1 MQPDMARA
9 PSVPALLRARR
20 NDDSTALRVKRLG
33 LWTGISW
40 REYSSRVMGLAREI
54 IHLGHQPGDRVAIL
68 CENRPEWLIAD
79 LAIQTAGGAT
89 VGVYTTSSPE
99 QLAYHVNH
107 SGSVGLVLEDAE
119 QLEKWLAV
127 RHACPTVAWV
137 VVIEPEDVEDTL
149 AWDDVVAS
157 GQRRY
162 ADDPGPAEQRLAA
175 IQPDDTALFI
185 YTSGTTG
192 DPKGA
197 MLTHANLLWAVDSL
211 ADAVPMGKK
220 DELLSFLPLSH
231 IVERLISVTAPLKYG
246 YTVSFTEN
254 LDTVLTNLQEIR
266 PTVFF
271 AVPRIWEKM
280 FSLVELHMKDANIIK
295 RWAYAGAMRA
305 VRGTRP
311 GATGNGGV
319 AAAVAHLAVLRFL
332 RLRLGLD
339 RVRVAISGAAP
350 IAPEILSYFR
360 AIGVDVREGYGL
372 TESTGI
378 IAIHRA
384 GGKLGTVGPAFKG
397 VDIRIADDGEIL
409 SRSPGNF
416 KGYHGDPDA
425 TAEALQDGWLHTG
438 DIGELDASGNLSITD
453 RKKDILITAGGKN
466 IAPQKIENQLKSSIY
481 INDAVVIGDKQR
493 YLVALLVLDE
503 DNITHWAM
511 ERQLSYSTYTDLAL
525 NPEVRE
531 LIEAEVER
539 VNGTLARVETI
550 KKFAILPK
558 RLYHEDGEVTATLKV
573 KRSSLANKYKELI
586 EELYA

>member
-416 KGYHGDPDA
+416 KGYHGDPAA

>member
-280 FSLVELHMKDANIIK
+280 FSLVELHMKDANITK

-416 KGYHGDPDA
+416 KGYHGDPAA